1 MILMPSGLSHGGGSG
16 HKPQPGKKTNFAL
29 AREYIRSARSW
40 KEGQD
45 IMDQRT
51 KDKHMQAVRLMVH
64 LVEGH
69 LSRLPQG
76 ADPATILA
84 NGLAAAQCLGLE
96 IVTRDITARAKRSM
110 MPASHGVEMRY
121 CSVSA
126 CGIERSCPT
135 GDA

>member
-1 MILMPSGLSHGGGSG
+1 
-16 HKPQPGKKTNFAL
+16 
-29 AREYIRSARSW
+29 
-40 KEGQD
+40 
-45 IMDQRT
+45 MDQRT

-69 LSRLPQG
+69 LSRLPQRT
-76 ADPATILA
+76 DPATILA

-110 MPASHGVEMRY
+110 MPASNGVEMRY